1 MLDTIESVG
10 NARKNQY
17 AAFVREEGVLV
28 VWADT
33 VQTLIPT
40 AKTIEASLVAFLWAD
55 EIDEFSTVSKS
66 PRPALS
72 RSAMTSHSEMTTI
85 SKSSSASTAP
95 TTPSIFGDKHQVQ
108 GGLGQM
114 PDQLPVPG
122 SEKVDVDVDLE
133 DPYKAEII
141 ANRKARPISLI
152 APFVSGLGVFLA
164 IILICLGI
172 RTSHLRHELQ

>member
-1 MLDTIESVG
+1 M
-10 NARKNQY
+10 
-17 AAFVREEGVLV
+17 

-55 EIDEFSTVSKS
+55 EIDDFSTISKS
-66 PRPALS
+66 PRSILS
-72 RSAMTSHSEMTTI
+72 RSAMTSRSEITTN
-85 SKSSSASTAP
+85 SKSPSTSTAP

-108 GGLGQM
+108 DGLERM
-114 PDQLPVPG
+114 PDQLPVPD
-122 SEKVDVDVDLE
+122 SEKVDTDVDLE

-164 IILICLGI
+164 VILISLGI
-172 RTSHLRHELQ
+172 RTSQPASSGVNNDI